1 MRPLDLLILS
11 KAIGTIPE
19 AMGLS
24 LIRTAYSSLAR
35 EARDIATGIFDSQ
48 GRTVAQSEFIP
59 ILVAAL
65 EPALEGVLRKHPRES
80 WRPGDCA
87 ITNDPFAGGQHLN
100 DIAVFTPMFD
110 DARLIGFAGSMAH
123 HLDLGGITPGI
134 MNGATEVHHEGLIL
148 PALKVRLEDGAFD
161 RPLLELLLANSRA
174 PEELAGDLS
183 AQLSAN
189 HTAGKRI
196 AELVARHGADAICST
211 MTHMQDVA
219 EGLMRTALL
228 ALPRETFT
236 AKASVDDDGEG
247 SGPLTIMASLTCDGE
262 RLHVDFAGSASQ
274 VRGMVNSTRAS
285 TLAAVQT
292 ALVQYLSSTS
302 SRLVANH
309 GAFRNVSVHIPA
321 GSILDPHPPA
331 SVHARFI
338 AAYRAYEAVAMALV
352 QALPARAQA
361 TGFNGTAVFAIS
373 RQEGARHSILA
384 DIACGGWGA
393 DAQSDGADGLPSPLS
408 NCSNVP
414 AEWLEYRFPHLR
426 LARYEFRDGSGGD
439 GLHRGGRGEVRQFE
453 ILEDGLRFVAMCD
466 RFVEGAAGH
475 EGGQA
480 GSPGKFIVIRRNE
493 VIALPSKC
501 SFMLEAGDVL
511 QICTGGGG
519 GYGLR

>member
-11 KAIGTIPE
+11 KAIGAIPE

-35 EARDIATGIFDSQ
+35 EARDIATGVFDRQ

-65 EPALEGVLRKHPRES
+65 EPALAGVLRKHPWES
-80 WRPGDCA
+80 WRPGDCG

-100 DIAVFTPMFD
+100 DIAVFTPIFD
-110 DARLIGFAGSMAH
+110 GATLIGFAGSIAH

-134 MNGATEVHHEGLIL
+134 MNGATEVYHEGLIL
-148 PALKVRLEDGAFD
+148 PALKVRLVDGAFD
-161 RPLLELLLANSRA
+161 GPLLELLVANSRA
-174 PEELAGDLS
+174 PEEVAGDLS
-183 AQLSAN
+183 AQLAAN
-189 HTAGKRI
+189 HTAGQRI
-196 AELVARHGADAICST
+196 AELIARYGAEAVCST
-211 MTHMQDVA
+211 MVHMQDVA
-219 EGLMRTALL
+219 DDLMRTALL
-228 ALPRETFT
+228 ELPRGTFS
-236 AKASVDDDGEG
+236 ARASIDDDGEG
-247 SGPLTIMASLTCDGE
+247 CGPLTIEVSLAFDGE
-262 RLHVDFAGSASQ
+262 SLHIDFSGSAGQ

-292 ALVQYLSSTS
+292 ALVQYLSSDS
-302 SRLVANH
+302 NRLVANH
-309 GAFRNVSVHIPA
+309 GTFRRVSVHIPA
-321 GSILDPHPPA
+321 GSILHPNPPA

-338 AAYRAYEAVAMALV
+338 AAYRAYEALALALMK
-352 QALPARAQA
+352 ALPHRSQA

-393 DAQSDGADGLPSPLS
+393 DAEADGADGLPSPLS
-408 NCSNVP
+408 NCSNVS
-414 AEWLEYRFPHLR
+414 AEWIEYRFPHLR
-426 LARYEFRDGSGGD
+426 LARYEFRDGSGGA
-439 GLHRGGRGEVRQFE
+439 GKRYGGRGEVREFE

-466 RFVEGAAGH
+466 RFVDGAAGY

-480 GSPGKFIVIRRNE
+480 GAPGKFTVLRGQETIV
-493 VIALPSKC
+493 LPSKC
-501 SFMLEAGDVL
+501 SVMLEAGDIL

-519 GYGLR
+519 GYGAL